1 MSGAGGR
8 SAKTAPF
15 WTRAWWTRDL
25 VEMKMVGREPIRR
38 VMMGPYLACRSGRTD
53 SSSENDFRSHRKFPM
68 NGTVMGPGGSLFFG
82 KTRS

>member
-1 MSGAGGR
+1 
-8 SAKTAPF
+8 
-15 WTRAWWTRDL
+15 
-25 VEMKMVGREPIRR
+25 MVGREPIRR

-68 NGTVMGPGGSLFFG
+68 NVTVMGPGGSLFFG